1 MKLKSN
7 FKNLFLV
14 TSFLFVS
21 NTSFATGGVLVYTN
35 VQDDSIDPK
44 AVVVRLEEDIIPPM
58 AEELKK
64 AMDQHQDKER
74 MILDLSSLGGSV
86 DEGRKI
92 IDLLSEWKKT
102 KGLKTLVNRG
112 EKCGSMCVPLFLQGQ
127 ERLGARASTWM
138 FHGARLFYTTIPSVK
153 LTENLLQIFIDAG
166 VSEDWISQVK
176 PIMLEPGE
184 IWYTGDDLIN
194 SNSGFITKVI
204 ENRRKLPA
212 YTMPIDPMIRPR

>member
-21 NTSFATGGVLVYTN
+21 STSFAIGGVLVYTS
-35 VQDDSIDPK
+35 VQDDSIASN
-44 AVVVRLEEDIIPPM
+44 AVVVKLEEDIIPPM

-74 MILDLSSLGGSV
+74 MILELSSLGGSV
-86 DEGRKI
+86 EEGGKI
-92 IDLLSEWKKT
+92 IDLLTEWKTT
-102 KGLKTLVNRG
+102 KGLKTLVARG
-112 EKCGSMCVPLFLQGQ
+112 EKCGSMCVPIFLQGQ
-127 ERLGARASTWM
+127 VRIGARASSWM
-138 FHGARLFYTTIPSVK
+138 FHGVRHFYTTIPNLF
-153 LTENLLQIFIDAG
+153 LTDKFLGIFERAG
-166 VSEDWISQVK
+166 VSETWILKVK

-184 IWYTGDDLIN
+184 IWFTGDDLIN
-194 SNSGFITKVI
+194 DESGIITEVI